1 MSAARANEVLNV
13 KVGNKKLTVRASFTA
28 GNAGGSIAAAAAAAA
43 AASADLPPPPAYV
56 PNAAPPPAYDAPP
69 PDYASPPKV
78 VPPAL
83 AERALPPAPVPASS
97 ATLKRPSIPPVPSS
111 ANSSTATASAS
122 LTSEV
127 AKKTDVTQHASST
140 MTIKTEAAYLAPTPL
155 SDVEEEDEGEE
166 EETGTAEERIAKMM
180 AKYRRKSYMKKD
192 SPVGA
197 FKDLTPVD
205 DAEIGRLMYLEQKE
219 REAAVKAQKPAVNG
233 SISSNTTNTTA
244 SATSTIIETEIMA
257 APAPQM
263 VAAVMNK
270 DSTDLVEE
278 LISQGY
284 NRENAITL
292 AKEIELDRRGERF
305 HTRHAAPPPFP
316 DTPNGYRNGGPPRSG
331 ASVTSHTSSINH
343 NFRERSSFDRSFNDD
358 DAGSVVSNISGVS
371 RASSYCESDKLLM
384 NLLLSQQKGKYGVNM
399 YESLTNHDE
408 VAIERYMAKGST
420 LDQAVLKVFE
430 KKYGSVDNQVL
441 VSFLFP
447 YDHFLCIYICK
458 LIK

>member
-1 MSAARANEVLNV
+1 V
-13 KVGNKKLTVRASFTA
+13 
-28 GNAGGSIAAAAAAAA
+28 
-43 AASADLPPPPAYV
+43 
-56 PNAAPPPAYDAPP
+56 
-69 PDYASPPKV
+69 
-78 VPPAL
+78 
-83 AERALPPAPVPASS
+83 
-97 ATLKRPSIPPVPSS
+97 LKRPSIPPVVPSTKE
-111 ANSSTATASAS
+111 STSSAS

-127 AKKTDVTQHASST
+127 SKKSEVTQHASSSMSIRT
-140 MTIKTEAAYLAPTPL
+140 DAAYLAPTPL

-180 AKYRRKSYMKKD
+180 AKYRRKSYMKKE

-197 FKDLTPVD
+197 FKDLTPID
-205 DAEIGRLMYLEQKE
+205 DADIGKLMYQEQKE
-219 REAAVKAQKPAVNG
+219 REAAAVRGQKTQQANG
-233 SISSNTTNTTA
+233 TSSSVTSA
-244 SATSTIIETEIMA
+244 SAASTIIETEILA

-284 NRENAITL
+284 SRENAITL

-316 DTPNGYRNGGPPRSG
+316 DTPNGYRNGGGPPRSG

-343 NFRERSSFDRSFNDD
+343 NNFRERSSFDRSFNDD
-358 DAGSVVSNISGVS
+358 DGGSVVSNISGVS

-408 VAIERYMAKGST
+408 VAIEKYMAKGCT

-441 VSFLFP
+441 VSCLFCFRVIFYVVICLAYSYQYSQPPFPFLAEVGVRYGEWHERRRQGGPERRGGAGNRGHDARRDRAAHALRGLFTRRGGE
-447 YDHFLCIYICK
+447 DAAE
-458 LIK
+458 